1 MMCTCITWCVVQ
13 QESNVLCTAAATESR
28 FAKSNNTQASVRR
41 LLLYHYS
48 ALPSLVELTHSTHF
62 CTHVAPVG
70 LFACY
75 SYRAATAPWLPGHRQ
90 QEGPADPHMA
100 ADATSDKVWHELRKL
115 RRDIPPPEENAEQGS
130 SFYKDYAA
138 FAACN
143 EVRSTIG
150 RCSELPRD
158 QFLNF
163 FTHLVAGSRLEELFD
178 LFKASRNPEH
188 PALQY
193 ACLLALHGVA
203 ELGDR
208 RKDLLSRPDVVVEL
222 CAVMAS
228 PRQRVVTPTS
238 AGAAGSEV
246 INAAAGAVTT
256 ITGLFTSNGCG
267 GVWSRGSF
275 FLLTLIVFQ

>member
-1 MMCTCITWCVVQ
+1 
-13 QESNVLCTAAATESR
+13 
-28 FAKSNNTQASVRR
+28 
-41 LLLYHYS
+41 
-48 ALPSLVELTHSTHF
+48 
-62 CTHVAPVG
+62 
-70 LFACY
+70 
-75 SYRAATAPWLPGHRQ
+75 
-90 QEGPADPHMA
+90 MA
-100 ADATSDKVWHELRKL
+100 ADATCDRIWQELRKL
-115 RRDIPPPEENAEQGS
+115 GHDVPPPQDSADQAS
-130 SFYKDYAA
+130 SYYKDYAA

-158 QFLNF
+158 QFLDV
-163 FTHLVAGSRLEELFD
+163 FTRLVAGPLLEELFD
-178 LFKASRNPEH
+178 LFKASRSSDH

-208 RKDLLSRPDVVVEL
+208 RKDLLTRPDVVGEL

-228 PRQRVVTPTS
+228 PRQRLVTPES

-256 ITGLFTSNGCG
+256 ITGLFTSNRWV
-267 GVWSRGSF
+267 GVHSLPSVRRDYGSHTYNI
-275 FLLTLIVFQ
+275 LVPISILCRTLSPANSPSSSSQAFMCTSTAPRSLFPALQASAARSSLDNLSLFPLGRTPPHRKQQHA

>member
-1 MMCTCITWCVVQ
+1 
-13 QESNVLCTAAATESR
+13 
-28 FAKSNNTQASVRR
+28 
-41 LLLYHYS
+41 
-48 ALPSLVELTHSTHF
+48 
-62 CTHVAPVG
+62 
-70 LFACY
+70 
-75 SYRAATAPWLPGHRQ
+75 
-90 QEGPADPHMA
+90 MA
-100 ADATSDKVWHELRKL
+100 ADATSAKIWRELRKL
-115 RRDIPPPEENAEQGS
+115 RHDTPPPEESADQGL
-130 SFYKDYAA
+130 FYKDYAA

-158 QFLNF
+158 QFLDV
-163 FTHLVAGSRLEELFD
+163 FTRLVVGPRLEELFD
-178 LFKASRNPEH
+178 LFKASRDPEH

-208 RKDLLSRPDVVVEL
+208 RKDLLTRPDVVGEL

-238 AGAAGSEV
+238 AGAEGSEV
-246 INAAAGAVTT
+246 VNAAAGAVTT

-267 GVWSRGSF
+267 RAWS
-275 FLLTLIVFQ
+275 